1 MTEAL
6 IAFTSFAGEEDA
18 ARVARVLVEE
28 RLVACAN
35 LLPGAR
41 SLYRWEGRVA
51 DERECLVL
59 LKTRKQ
65 DWTALLSR
73 LHELHPYETPELIA
87 VRIAAGAPKY
97 LQWLEAQLEPEG
109 S

>member
-1 MTEAL
+1 MTEVL
-6 IAFTSFAGEEDA
+6 LAFTTFANEADA
-18 ARVARVLVEE
+18 ARVARALVEE

-41 SLYRWEGRVA
+41 SLYRWEGAVQ
-51 DERECLVL
+51 DEREVVVL

-87 VRIAAGAPKY
+87 VRVAAGAPRY
-97 LQWLEAQLEPEG
+97 MAWLEAQLEAEG
-109 S
+109 A